1 MKLSEIGL
9 RPCKLGKT
17 TISVYNPDTGKLAG
31 LVKGVERCGPDMP
44 LRKRSE
50 LRSRYHWPLD
60 IERDCIL
67 VDGEAYFIV
76 SDRVMFFY
84 EDMQQNHPEAYVG
97 MYEEEH
103 KRHLERIE
111 AATVCGV
118 IALRLNI

>member
-17 TISVYNPDTGKLAG
+17 TISVYQHDTGKLAG

-44 LRKRSE
+44 LRKRFE
-50 LRSRYHWPLD
+50 LRNKYHFPLD

-84 EDMQQNHPEAYVG
+84 EDMQRNHPEAYVG

-103 KRHLERIE
+103 KRHLDRIE
-111 AATVCGV
+111 AATACGI